1 MFKTD
6 KIQTQMGIMIVLIS
20 LFAFII
26 SGAYEYRSMRKAM
39 LTDLNQKAD
48 GLAERLSESL
58 IPPLWNVDQPAI
70 NRIILSEMNDKRIKA
85 IVVTED
91 NDKTVFTGKVRDTD
105 WNISNFEV
113 RPTGELIKRE
123 AEISVLSQPI
133 GAVEIYMSPQFIQNE
148 LLHSILSSLVRT
160 MLLVIL
166 LMMTIFAT
174 MHKFLISPI
183 IKLSKTARQI
193 SVDKNYGARVNF
205 KCQGEMNILVENFN
219 KMLQQIE
226 EQDLKLKDYS
236 GQLQQKIQ
244 QSNKNLA
251 SSYKELKEINKQL
264 EIAKDEAEAASRLK
278 SQFMANVS
286 HEIRTPMNAIIGM
299 ADLTLATK
307 LSAKQSEFIKI
318 IINSGQVLLRLI
330 NDILDFSKVDAGKL
344 ELEEINF
351 DLHQLIE
358 DISDLFVEQMVAS
371 KSELVIEILPG
382 VPRRVKADPLRLRQV
397 LTNLTANAFKFTNK
411 GEITITIKAESIR
424 SEKIDL
430 LFAVRDTGIGI
441 PEHVQSELFTAFKQ
455 ADGSTTRKY
464 GGTGLGLSISKRI
477 IDFMGGK
484 IWVES
489 EPGKGSTF
497 FFKISPKRVPDTLPS
512 EYLLPQK
519 LQNSPVLIVDDN
531 PAVRSVISRYLEQ
544 FGFNPET
551 CPSAEEALE
560 KIEQKADTPYK
571 LILMDLILP
580 RMNGDEASKIIRKTY
595 SAEELPIL
603 MVTTVDLNNALIK
616 ADTAGISKVLPKPL
630 KQSTLFDAVME
641 TFGYY
646 HYAQKI
652 IEPQNIAEKL
662 FKGFKALLV
671 EDNVINQQVAYH
683 ILIETGLAIETA
695 DNGLEA
701 VKKIEKNNY
710 DLILMDIQMPEMDGY
725 EATRV
730 IRDRLKKTNLPIIAM
745 TAHAMRGDKEK
756 CLQAGMNDYIPKP
769 IDKNQMMSVIKTYL
783 LENKAQHNGII
794 IKENIQKNSEPDT
807 DFKKFQQLD
816 IEEALDRIGGDLN
829 ILINILKNFDTY
841 NINFTTKIDF
851 MLARGELKEAGD
863 MAHALKGAAAN
874 LSAVDLAKAAQALE
888 NSCKADQKEDAVIAL
903 YKTNKKLEL
912 LRIDIS
918 MLTEEF
924 S

>member
-1 MFKTD
+1 
-6 KIQTQMGIMIVLIS
+6 MIVLIS